1 MGYGLTSLEENEKL
15 GDFGKKEVKCLD
27 KVCQILNICPYKWP
41 NSNKIAIIIILS
53 NLFYN
58 QIYLDPPI
66 DGCQCDYTTKVKKQN
81 HC

>member
-1 MGYGLTSLEENEKL
+1 
-15 GDFGKKEVKCLD
+15 LD
-27 KVCQILNICPYKWP
+27 KVHQILNICPYKWS
-41 NSNKIAIIIILS
+41 NSNKIAIIIVSS

-66 DGCQCDYTTKVKKQN
+66 DSCQCDYTTKVKKQN